1 MNELSYKEFENLLF
15 TSLCHNL
22 YINEKGFNFF
32 LPKADSETVNK
43 YKFYYEHE
51 KAKED
56 FLKKKI
62 LPVLEKIFNEALKDY
77 NEALKD

>member
-1 MNELSYKEFENLLF
+1 MNEPNYKKFENALF
-15 TSLCHNL
+15 TSLCKNL
-22 YINEKGFNFF
+22 QINEKDLNS

-56 FLKKKI
+56 FFKEKMR
-62 LPVLEKIFNEALKDY
+62 PVLEKIFNEQLEKYLKTK
-77 NEALKD
+77 N

>member
-1 MNELSYKEFENLLF
+1 MNEPTYEKFKNALF
-15 TSLCHNL
+15 ISLCHNFQ
-22 YINEKGFNFF
+22 INEKDLNS

-56 FLKKKI
+56 FFKEKMR
-62 LPVLEKIFNEALKDY
+62 PVLEKKFNEELEKYLKTK
-77 NEALKD
+77 N

>member
-1 MNELSYKEFENLLF
+1 MNEPSYKEFENLLF

-22 YINEKGFNFF
+22 QINVNEKV
-32 LPKADSETVNK
+32 PKADSETVNK

-56 FLKKKI
+56 FFKKKF

-77 NEALKD
+77 KKRKD

>member
-22 YINEKGFNFF
+22 QINEKDLIF

-56 FLKKKI
+56 FFKEKF

-77 NEALKD
+77 KKRKD

>member
-1 MNELSYKEFENLLF
+1 MNEPSYKEFENLLF

-22 YINEKGFNFF
+22 QINEKDLIF

-51 KAKED
+51 KVKED
-56 FLKKKI
+56 FLKKKF
-62 LPVLEKIFNEALKDY
+62 LPVLEKIFNEALKD
-77 NEALKD
+77 

>member
-1 MNELSYKEFENLLF
+1 MNEPNYKEFENALF

-22 YINEKGFNFF
+22 QINEEDLNS

-56 FLKKKI
+56 FFKEKMR
-62 LPVLEKIFNEALKDY
+62 PVLEKKFNEELEKYLKTK
-77 NEALKD
+77 N

>member
-1 MNELSYKEFENLLF
+1 MNEPTYEKFENVIF
-15 TSLCHNL
+15 TSLCKNL
-22 YINEKGFNFF
+22 QINEKDLNS

-56 FLKKKI
+56 FFKEKMR
-62 LPVLEKIFNEALKDY
+62 PVLEKKFNEELEKYLKTK
-77 NEALKD
+77 N